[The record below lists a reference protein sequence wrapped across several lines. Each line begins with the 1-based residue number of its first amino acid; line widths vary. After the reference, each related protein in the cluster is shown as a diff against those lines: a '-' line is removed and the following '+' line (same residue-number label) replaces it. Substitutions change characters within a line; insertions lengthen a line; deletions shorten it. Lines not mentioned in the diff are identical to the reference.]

1 MECPELDT
9 RGNIFANGYLL
20 SELGI
25 NNDLDVSFA
34 YRNSYCLEM
43 TLPPRDNPKGLAD
56 EPVDGVG
63 SLVAGVIVSLSIS
76 IDREKVLGKVAYG
89 IIYEGTWRRR
99 KVAVKRIPI
108 EKVQNN
114 KGGEETLQYLYHPH
128 VVKLY
133 HVDSN

>member
-34 YRNSYCLEM
+34 YRNSYCLAM

-63 SLVAGVIVSLSIS
+63 SLSLP
-76 IDREKVLGKVAYG
+76 EKDAFHMQHK
-89 IIYEGTWRRR
+89 I
-99 KVAVKRIPI
+99 K
-108 EKVQNN
+108 EK
-114 KGGEETLQYLYHPH
+114 
-128 VVKLY
+128 
-133 HVDSN
+133 